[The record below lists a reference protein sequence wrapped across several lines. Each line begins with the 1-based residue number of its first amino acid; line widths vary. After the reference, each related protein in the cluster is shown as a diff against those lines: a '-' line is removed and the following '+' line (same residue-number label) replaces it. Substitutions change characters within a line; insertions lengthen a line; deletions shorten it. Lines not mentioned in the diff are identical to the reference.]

1 MRLALTII
9 SAMLLVNSAVA
20 ETADE
25 WVKRIDNKVQNFT
38 VNGVS
43 FNMVV
48 VVPNWFYFGDEE
60 STISIGHM
68 GVFMIGQTEVT
79 QELFQVVM
87 GYNPSIHR
95 GPQLPVKNVSWNE
108 CQMFILKLNMM
119 TGLEFC
125 LPTECSWECA
135 AKGGSKIKKYKYSGN
150 NKVNK
155 VCWSTNNSENTTHQ
169 AAALSPNG
177 AGLYDMSGNV
187 AEWCSD
193 WYVDDEETDSY
204 GFRQNPQGR
213 YNKSHKMKGARVYR
227 GGSYADTADNC
238 RVFVRH
244 GAGPGTKSS
253 NIGLRLAM
261 FDLPE
266 DLR

>member
-1 MRLALTII
+1 MRLTLTIL
-9 SAMLLVNSAVA
+9 SAFLLMNSAFA

-25 WVKRIDNKVQNFT
+25 WIKRIDNKVQNYS
-38 VNGVS
+38 VKGVS

-95 GPQLPVKNVSWNE
+95 GPQLPVENVSWNE

-125 LPTECSWECA
+125 LPTEAEWEFA
-135 AKGGSKIKKYKYSGN
+135 ARGGNKKCHNDQSGGA
-150 NKVNK
+150 VF
-155 VCWSTNNSENTTHQ
+155 NTKQTMDV
-169 AAALSPNG
+169 ASMYPNCLG
-177 AGLYDMSGNV
+177 IYDMSGNV
-187 AEWCSD
+187 DEWCL
-193 WYVDDEETDSY
+193 DDDVHYTFDS
-204 GFRQNPQGR
+204 QVNPLMVTSKKWPGC
-213 YNKSHKMKGARVYR
+213 R
-227 GGSYADTADNC
+227 GGSYYSQYHYLTQKYGMDPNWENDQTG
-238 RVFVRH
+238 F
-244 GAGPGTKSS
+244 
-253 NIGLRLAM
+253 RLAM
-261 FDLPE
+261 SRDGNQ
-266 DLR
+266 